1 MANVECTGASLRAQA
16 LPRLGTALMVKAFQ
30 VPAVKMLVLGTRSL
44 EPHDW
49 NPFNSSSPFSNS
61 FALARTLQVASN
73 PMSSNK
79 L

>member
-49 NPFNSSSPFSNS
+49 NPFTSSSPFSNS